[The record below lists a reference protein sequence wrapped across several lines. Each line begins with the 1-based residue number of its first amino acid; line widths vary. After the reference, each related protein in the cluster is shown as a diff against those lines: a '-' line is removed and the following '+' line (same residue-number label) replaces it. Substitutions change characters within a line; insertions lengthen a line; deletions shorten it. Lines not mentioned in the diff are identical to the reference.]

1 MHYSIVTTPPE
12 DVRRS
17 STHASSPHLWT
28 AEIRVNYDTSLRV
41 EADSEIDVLVEATRA
56 MLRHL
61 RDTRASRLKPSAHE
75 RVTL

>member
-17 STHASSPHLWT
+17 RVGSQPHLWT